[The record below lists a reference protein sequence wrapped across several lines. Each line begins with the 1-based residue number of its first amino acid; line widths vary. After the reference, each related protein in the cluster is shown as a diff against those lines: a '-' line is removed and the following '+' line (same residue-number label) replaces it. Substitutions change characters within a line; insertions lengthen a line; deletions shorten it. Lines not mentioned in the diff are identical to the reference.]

1 MDYINHFIKNKSLP
15 LTPYPLLLICILGSV
30 FARTPDAVGENG
42 MVVSSHRLAS
52 EVGLEV
58 LQNGGNAIDAS
69 IATGFAL
76 AVVHPGAGNIG
87 GGGFMVIRL
96 ADGRVTTIDFRETAP
111 IVAFKDMFL
120 DDSLNVIPGKSWN
133 TAWAAGVPGSVAGFG
148 MAYEKYGSTNW
159 RELIQPAA
167 KLAFNGFPLDYQ
179 NMRYFN
185 HPYYKEYL
193 SNDTETSKIF
203 SKEESFSLYE
213 TFIQKDLG
221 QTLKRIS
228 KKGWREFYTGKTA
241 DMIEVCMQ
249 RTDGLI
255 TKEDLQKYRAV
266 ERAPISFN
274 YREYE
279 VHSMP
284 PASSGGITI
293 AGILNQLE
301 NIDLDSLD
309 YHSAQHIHYVAEAE
323 RRVYADRAEFMGD
336 MDFVPVPID
345 RLISDEYAK
354 NRWESVDSLI
364 ASNSDEISHGN
375 IPFDY
380 KESEETT
387 HYSVVDKWG
396 NAVSVTTTINGWFGN
411 GIVVD
416 GAGFL
421 LNNEMDDFSAKPGVP
436 NAYGLVGNTANAI
449 EPEKRM
455 LSSMSPTIVETP
467 NGELYLVLGSPGGST
482 IITTTAQ
489 IIMNV
494 IDFGM
499 NIEDAVETP
508 RFHHQWLPDM
518 IQFESS
524 GFSFE
529 TIQALESRGHSIKYR
544 DTFGEANCIQVED
557 GLIYGSADSR
567 RNASAAGY

>member
-1 MDYINHFIKNKSLP
+1 MKTGTGRKKKGFMKYYI
-15 LTPYPLLLICILGSV
+15 LLIINLLI
-30 FARTPDAVGENG
+30 ARFPDAVGENG
-42 MVVSSHRLAS
+42 MVVSSHALAS
-52 EVGLEV
+52 KVGIEI
-58 LQNGGNAIDAS
+58 LQGGGNAIDAA

-96 ADGRVTTIDFRETAP
+96 ADGTVTTIDFRETAP
-111 IVAFKDMFL
+111 AAAFRDMFL

-133 TAWAAGVPGSVAGFG
+133 TSLAAGVPGSVAGFG
-148 MAYEKYGSTNW
+148 LAYEKYGSANW
-159 RELIQPAA
+159 RDLVKPAVELAS
-167 KLAFNGFPLDYQ
+167 NGFPLDYQ
-179 NMRYFN
+179 NMNTFN
-185 HPYYKEYL
+185 HPYYREYL
-193 SNDTETSKIF
+193 SNDSESAKIF
-203 SKEESFSLYE
+203 SKEEPFTLYQ

-221 QTLKRIS
+221 ETLERIANN
-228 KKGWREFYTGKTA
+228 GWTEFYTGKTA
-241 DMIEVCMQ
+241 GMIENCMQ
-249 RTDGLI
+249 RTNGLI
-255 TKEDLQKYRAV
+255 TKEDLQNYRAI
-266 ERAPISFN
+266 ERNPISFK

-309 YHSAQHIHYVAEAE
+309 YHSAQHIHFVAEAE

-345 RLISDEYAK
+345 RLISDEYAD
-354 NRWESVDSLI
+354 NRWNTVDSLL
-364 ASNSDEISHGN
+364 ASKSENISHGD
-375 IPFDY
+375 IPFSY
-380 KESEETT
+380 QESDETT
-387 HYSVVDKWG
+387 HYSIVDKWG

-436 NAYGLVGNTANAI
+436 NAYGLIGNAANAI
-449 EPEKRM
+449 EPGKRM

-482 IITTTAQ
+482 IITTVAQ

-499 NIEDAVETP
+499 NMEDAVETP

-524 GFSFE
+524 GFSPE
-529 TIQALESRGHSIKYR
+529 TVNALENRGHAFKYR
-544 DTFGEANCIQVED
+544 GSIGEANCIQVED
-557 GLIYGSADSR
+557 GFIYGSADSR
-567 RNASAAGY
+567 RNSSALGY